1 MSGQTE
7 DAAYQK
13 ERADKAEAE
22 LEKYLF
28 RYAVLREKRN
38 NLKSFCKHN
47 QLKNKPK
54 FVN

>member
-1 MSGQTE
+1 MSGQSE

-22 LEKYLF
+22 LEKYFL
-28 RYAVLREKRN
+28 RYVVLKEKLDN
-38 NLKSFCKHN
+38 FKSFCKHN
-47 QLKNKPK
+47 QLKNKLK